1 MIVFS
6 YQAAL
11 QTPLLFALHTTGQV
25 SGLSPMSDLAKLFD
39 ISFEEETGKIEISYE
54 EDIVVKTLTQ
64 PLYNGRVGLC
74 ETILVIWSLG
84 AV

>member
-1 MIVFS
+1 
-6 YQAAL
+6 
-11 QTPLLFALHTTGQV
+11 
-25 SGLSPMSDLAKLFD
+25 MSDLAKLFD
-39 ISFEEETGKIEISYE
+39 ISFEDETGKIEISYE

>member
-1 MIVFS
+1 
-6 YQAAL
+6 
-11 QTPLLFALHTTGQV
+11 
-25 SGLSPMSDLAKLFD
+25 MSDLAKLLDFD
-39 ISFEEETGKIEISYE
+39 ISFEVEAGKIENSYE
-54 EDIVVKTLTQ
+54 EDIDAKTPTQ

>member
-1 MIVFS
+1 
-6 YQAAL
+6 
-11 QTPLLFALHTTGQV
+11 
-25 SGLSPMSDLAKLFD
+25 MSDLAKLLDFD
-39 ISFEEETGKIEISYE
+39 ISCEDEAGKIENSYE
-54 EDIVVKTLTQ
+54 EDIVVKTPTQ